1 MNGAAVNDHTIRAQR
16 ATRAEQAKAGGLA
29 MDRSSKVW
37 RAAERW
43 VRERMPEADEG
54 GLSGTHP
61 LVVGCALAVRAGLE
75 RRQGGV
81 VHAGQVTPEAVR
93 ARLLARFPEAY
104 AELYGNTP
112 TTTEAE

>member
-1 MNGAAVNDHTIRAQR
+1 MNGPAVQDLTIRAGR
-16 ATRAEQAKAGGLA
+16 ADRAEQARRGQRA

-54 GLSGTHP
+54 GLGGTHP

-75 RRQGGV
+75 RRQGGMV
-81 VHAGQVTPEAVR
+81 QAGQVTPEAVR
-93 ARLLARFPEAY
+93 ARLLTRFPEAH
-104 AELYGNTP
+104 AELYGTTT
-112 TTTEAE
+112 TTTEVA